1 MRKAAL
7 LLFAAVVIA
16 TGCNSTEEQP
26 AVTVKTSE
34 ASPNTPSTE
43 HVKEVQIK
51 EPTTSDIL
59 RIRTKAEEV
68 QSDIFVSDS
77 AWECAKNKEPEIAVP
92 SAENGQFDIY
102 FMCPSYGTREKVVN
116 HLTKAVTKASA
127 EKMIND
133 HISSGLM
140 AEVGGRMGV
149 APYEGV
155 DTLNWN
161 KSKVVDLHIKQGQA
175 AAVIQ
180 VWDEADQEYDTYRA
194 TYIYEGGWKENSL
207 DFVTAQA
214 GGE

>member
-16 TGCNSTEEQP
+16 TGCNSTKEQP
-26 AVTVKTSE
+26 TVTVRTSE
-34 ASPNTPSTE
+34 GSPNTPSTE
-43 HVKEVQIK
+43 QVKEVQIK
-51 EPTTSDIL
+51 EPTASDIL

-77 AWECAKNKEPEIAVP
+77 AWECVKNKEPEIAVP
-92 SAENGQFDIY
+92 SAKNGQFDIY
-102 FMCPSYGTREKVVN
+102 FMCPPYETREKVVN
-116 HLTKAVTKASA
+116 HLTKAMAKASA

-140 AEVGGRMGV
+140 AEVDGRMGV

-194 TYIYEGGWKENSL
+194 IYIYEGGWKENSL
-207 DFVTAQA
+207 DFLTAQA
-214 GGE
+214 DEE